1 VILAGRQISSQLDSS
16 HLSALT
22 RSKDQIGTMTEPIY
36 NYSNIRKLLS
46 KGFSEE
52 ELRTLC
58 FDVPGLR
65 AVQHEISRGYSK
77 SEIIAK
83 LLEHAERTM
92 QIDTLLAILREQ
104 NPVRYDKHQP
114 YYLTD
119 STASLQKQVVQL
131 TRQLSAIRVDRDA
144 TLVAADA
151 EAQAIYIKNEARIA
165 GYANLIEVLRNSRIS
180 DEAIDRIITAV
191 VIADL
196 EHIGSATE
204 DLSFA
209 DDE

>member
-1 VILAGRQISSQLDSS
+1 M
-16 HLSALT
+16 
-22 RSKDQIGTMTEPIY
+22 GTMTEQTY
-36 NYSNIRKLLS
+36 NYPNIRKLLS

-58 FDVPGLR
+58 FDVTGFR
-65 AVQHEISRGYSK
+65 AVQHEVSKGSSK
-77 SEIIAK
+77 SEIISK
-83 LLEHAERTM
+83 LLEHAERTL

-131 TRQLSAIRVDRDA
+131 TRQLSATRLDRDA
-144 TLVAADA
+144 ILVAADA
-151 EAQAIYIKNEARIA
+151 EAQAIYIKNEARIT

-191 VIADL
+191 VIADVGRGGL
-196 EHIGSATE
+196 VTE
-204 DLSFA
+204 EMTPTDGK
-209 DDE
+209 